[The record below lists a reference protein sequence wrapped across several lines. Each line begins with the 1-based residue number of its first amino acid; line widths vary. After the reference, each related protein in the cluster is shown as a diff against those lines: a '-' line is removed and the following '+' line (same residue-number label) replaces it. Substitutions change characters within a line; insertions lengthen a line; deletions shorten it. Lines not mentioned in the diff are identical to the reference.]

1 MSLFARSPKPRSTL
15 RHVLRRQQGVAV
27 VTALLLATLAVT
39 IVASLFWQQQVQ
51 VRSIENQRFQLQ
63 KKWVL
68 RGALDWARLILRE
81 DARTSNEIDHL
92 GEPWAVKL
100 ADTQLDQYVDNGK
113 SDNEASEASLS
124 GQIFDAQ
131 AKYNINNLALNGVV
145 VPHQVEIF
153 RRLLANL
160 GVDNSLA
167 SALAGRVAET
177 QNKLLKKADRTG
189 GDPNQNGNQL
199 GGSGG
204 NSSGNTN
211 TNNNSNNN
219 LSANS
224 PSSQGNDSQNAGNPI
239 SGNVD
244 GNLGARVDAT
254 PNVKFL
260 RFSQV
265 DDLLAV
271 AGFNPELIERLRDFV
286 TVLPGNTKLN
296 INTTR
301 AEILAAY
308 LNGAS
313 LSDAELIIA
322 TRDRAYFRDL
332 TDFKNRINL
341 NNSEVQDADVSFSTH
356 FFIINGKVKLSRS
369 TLEIN
374 ALLERTGL
382 ATKVVW
388 VKEV

>member
-1 MSLFARSPKPRSTL
+1 MSLFACSPKPRPRS

-189 GDPNQNGNQL
+189 GDPNQNSNQL

-244 GNLGARVDAT
+244 GNLGARIDAT